1 MQTKHA
7 RTYYVVGQVGFDE
20 WVVVEQVIATTVFAL
35 ALQSQSGN

>member
-7 RTYYVVGQVGFDE
+7 RTRFVIGRVGFDE
-20 WVVVEQVIATTVFAL
+20 WVVVVHVIATTVFAL